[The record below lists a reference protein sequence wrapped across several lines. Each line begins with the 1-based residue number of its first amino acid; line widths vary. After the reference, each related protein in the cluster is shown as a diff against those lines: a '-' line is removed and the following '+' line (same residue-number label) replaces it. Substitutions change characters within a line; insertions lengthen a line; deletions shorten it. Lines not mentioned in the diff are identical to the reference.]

1 MLSTENLKFYSLRSA
16 VQSRHPVQTSKESTM
31 SSIQQLANRLKD
43 ILGNPELIKRLAEQ
57 DAIDGSISTN
67 LDRLDELTEQLV
79 DTYKK

>member
-1 MLSTENLKFYSLRSA
+1 
-16 VQSRHPVQTSKESTM
+16 M

-79 DTYKK
+79 DTYKKWLYQIGG